1 MINKKE
7 LDKDNQNLIEIYSMS
22 RNSPSL
28 MDIKPSS
35 VRRDWMD
42 GTSGMAYHCLPL
54 NIANQYG
61 WVCHNIKT
69 FTATWDG
76 GISQDSLKIDINQE
90 REKSTQVA
98 SSHFGHGIITIPTD
112 FLVKTPENVSIYIRG
127 VSNHNYENVYP
138 LDGIV
143 ESDWLPFTFTM
154 NYKFSK
160 PGSVTFKKGDPLFM
174 FFPIDRRYIENFD
187 IVQKPISSNEDLMNK
202 YNKYGKARSSY
213 IDSKTNSKGQK
224 FYVSGNVVDEKA
236 IISNH
241 KRTLKLKIPKLDF
254 N

>member
-1 MINKKE
+1 M
-7 LDKDNQNLIEIYSMS
+7 QNLIEIFTHH

-28 MDIKPSS
+28 MNIKPSG
-35 VRRDWMD
+35 VKRNWMD
-42 GTSGMAYHCLPL
+42 ATDGHAYRCLPL

-61 WVCHNIKT
+61 WICHNIKT

-76 GISQDSLKIDINQE
+76 GIHQNSLKITQE
-90 REKSTQVA
+90 NGEPTQIA
-98 SSHFGHGIITIPTD
+98 SSHFGHGIITILTD
-112 FLVKTPENVSIYIRG
+112 FLIKTPENVSIYIRG

-154 NYKFSK
+154 NYKFIK

-174 FFPIDRRYIENFD
+174 FFPIERKYIEGFD
-187 IVQKPISSNEDLMNK
+187 IIEKPMSSNEDLMNNFQK
-202 YNKYGKARSSY
+202 YANARDSY
-213 IDSKTNSKGQK
+213 ILSDEDRQGQK
-224 FYVSGNVVDEKA
+224 FYIEGKVVDEKYD
-236 IISNH
+236 IPNH
-241 KRTLKLKIPKLDF
+241 QVKLKLQSPKLDS